1 VKPNF
6 VKAIDRIKKKHSNNL
21 GSYSYLEDEKII
33 TTHILNIHR
42 ICDDRKMKAKTIL
55 QEVNSLRHTLPNPKV
70 PTHIWQTQAYDKRKK
85 RDIRD
90 IVKNVTLQA
99 AKTALSGASTMV
111 VNKAKSFIK
120 GNSASSVAKTIVRS
134 PRGLVALGLGAL
146 GTFMGLFNTYQIHN
160 L

>member
-1 VKPNF
+1 
-6 VKAIDRIKKKHSNNL
+6 
-21 GSYSYLEDEKII
+21 
-33 TTHILNIHR
+33 
-42 ICDDRKMKAKTIL
+42 MKAKTIL

-99 AKTALSGASTMV
+99 AKTALSGTSTMV

-146 GTFMGLFNTYQIHN
+146 GTFMGLFNTYPVSYTHLTLPTN
-160 L
+160 REV